1 MSLSTLA
8 YALPDRPSRSL
19 RTLRASGGA
28 RVGTVILVVV
38 GICAMAPH
46 LLAPFDPAEQRLL
59 ARFTPPLTRA
69 ADGTLAVLGT
79 DQLGRDILSRLIY
92 GARTSSLIGFLAVL
106 LAGFTGTAL
115 GLLAGVRGGASDHT
129 VMRLADMQLAFPFI
143 LLAITVIGILGP
155 SIRNLILVVGL
166 SNWAAYARVVRAET
180 LAVRER
186 PYVEAARSLGLPVPR
201 IVLRHILPNVSAS
214 LMVVA
219 TFGIAGAILTEA
231 GLSFLGLGVPV
242 AIPSWGAMLAEGA
255 GAVLLCLAPL
265 AHPQP
270 KPVVVVQSGE
280 AATLDWHMHCD
291 KNAHEPDRQVFDTL
305 LRRNLKTLQ
314 LEGNLAESWRAVND
328 TTW

>member
-1 MSLSTLA
+1 MSLSTPA
-8 YALPDRPSRSL
+8 SALPDRSSRSL
-19 RTLRASGGA
+19 RTLRASGSA
-28 RVGTVILVVV
+28 RIGTAVLVV
-38 GICAMAPH
+38 IALCAAVPH
-46 LLAPFDPAEQRLL
+46 LLAPSDPSDQRLL
-59 ARFTPPLTRA
+59 ARFTPPFTRA
-69 ADGTLAVLGT
+69 SDGTLAVLGT

-106 LAGFTGTAL
+106 LAGVVGTAL
-115 GLLAGVRGGASDHT
+115 GLLAGVRSGAADHA

-186 PYVEAARSLGLPVPR
+186 AYVEAARSLGLRLPR
-201 IVLRHILPNVSAS
+201 LVLRHILPNVSAS

-242 AIPSWGAMLAEGA
+242 AIPSWGGMLAEGRQYVDTRYWLA
-255 GAVLLCLAPL
+255 LFPGAALFMTVMAINLL
-265 AHPQP
+265 
-270 KPVVVVQSGE
+270 G
-280 AATLDWHMHCD
+280 
-291 KNAHEPDRQVFDTL
+291 DTL
-305 LRRNLKTLQ
+305 RDMLDPYLYTRRSLDQ
-314 LEGNLAESWRAVND
+314 L
-328 TTW
+328 

>member
-1 MSLSTLA
+1 MSLSTPA

-46 LLAPFDPAEQRLL
+46 LLAPFDPTEQRLL

-129 VMRLADMQLAFPFI
+129 VLGRHARRGPAI
-143 LLAITVIGILGP
+143 RGHALLAGP
-155 SIRNLILVVGL
+155 LPR
-166 SNWAAYARVVRAET
+166 RRA
-180 LAVRER
+180 LHDRDGHQSRGRHAPR
-186 PYVEAARSLGLPVPR
+186 YARSLSLRASKPGTALMTGRHLP
-201 IVLRHILPNVSAS
+201 
-214 LMVVA
+214 
-219 TFGIAGAILTEA
+219 
-231 GLSFLGLGVPV
+231 
-242 AIPSWGAMLAEGA
+242 EG
-255 GAVLLCLAPL
+255 G
-265 AHPQP
+265 
-270 KPVVVVQSGE
+270 S
-280 AATLDWHMHCD
+280 
-291 KNAHEPDRQVFDTL
+291 R
-305 LRRNLKTLQ
+305 
-314 LEGNLAESWRAVND
+314 
-328 TTW
+328 

>member
-1 MSLSTLA
+1 MSLSTPA

-59 ARFTPPLTRA
+59 ARFTPPLARA

-92 GARTSSLIGFLAVL
+92 GARTSSLIGFAAVL
-106 LAGFTGTAL
+106 IAGITGTAL
-115 GLLAGVRGGASDHT
+115 GLLAGVRGGASDHA

-143 LLAITVIGILGP
+143 LL
-155 SIRNLILVVGL
+155 VGL
-166 SNWAAYARVVRAET
+166 ANWAAYARVVRAET

-186 PYVEAARSLGLPVPR
+186 PFVEAARSLGLTVPH

-242 AIPSWGAMLAEGA
+242 AIPSWGGMLAEGRQYVDTRYWLA
-255 GAVLLCLAPL
+255 LFPGAALFMTVMAINL
-265 AHPQP
+265 
-270 KPVVVVQSGE
+270 VG
-280 AATLDWHMHCD
+280 
-291 KNAHEPDRQVFDTL
+291 DTL
-305 LRRNLKTLQ
+305 RDAFDPYLHVRRSLDQ
-314 LEGNLAESWRAVND
+314 L
-328 TTW
+328 

>member
-1 MSLSTLA
+1 MSLSTPA
-8 YALPDRPSRSL
+8 SALPDRPSRSL

-38 GICAMAPH
+38 GICAVAPH
-46 LLAPFDPAEQRLL
+46 LLAPFDPTEQRLL

-92 GARTSSLIGFLAVL
+92 GARTSSLIGFLAV
-106 LAGFTGTAL
+106 
-115 GLLAGVRGGASDHT
+115 LLAGVRGGASDHT

-242 AIPSWGAMLAEGA
+242 AIPSWGGMLAEGRQYVDTRYWLA
-255 GAVLLCLAPL
+255 LFPGAALFMTVMAINLVGDTLRD
-265 AHPQP
+265 
-270 KPVVVVQSGE
+270 
-280 AATLDWHMHCD
+280 TLDPYLY
-291 KNAHEPDRQVFDTL
+291 A
-305 LRRNLKTLQ
+305 RRSLEQ
-314 LEGNLAESWRAVND
+314 L
-328 TTW
+328 

>member
-1 MSLSTLA
+1 MSLSTPA

-46 LLAPFDPAEQRLL
+46 LVAPFDPAEQRLL

-92 GARTSSLIGFLAVL
+92 GARTSSLIG
-106 LAGFTGTAL
+106 
-115 GLLAGVRGGASDHT
+115 
-129 VMRLADMQLAFPFI
+129 P
-143 LLAITVIGILGP
+143 
-155 SIRNLILVVGL
+155 
-166 SNWAAYARVVRAET
+166 
-180 LAVRER
+180 LAVRAR

-242 AIPSWGAMLAEGA
+242 AIPSWGGMLAEGRQY
-255 GAVLLCLAPL
+255 VDTRSWLALFP
-265 AHPQP
+265 
-270 KPVVVVQSGE
+270 
-280 AATLDWHMHCD
+280 AAAPFMTVMAINLVGDTLRDTLDPYLY
-291 KNAHEPDRQVFDTL
+291 A
-305 LRRNLKTLQ
+305 RRSLEQ
-314 LEGNLAESWRAVND
+314 L
-328 TTW
+328 